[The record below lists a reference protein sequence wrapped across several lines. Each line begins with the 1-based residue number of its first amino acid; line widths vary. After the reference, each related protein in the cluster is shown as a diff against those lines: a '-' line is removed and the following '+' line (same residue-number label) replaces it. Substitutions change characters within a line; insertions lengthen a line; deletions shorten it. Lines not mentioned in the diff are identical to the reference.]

1 MNKDIRPSQH
11 VLHVF
16 EPNRICRPHDE
27 VEFIKGRYVDIVNTK
42 NKDPNTLYFGTS
54 KKSDFLTGIFLGDLE
69 LTSKV
74 KDGVSKVTNSVST
87 ATAEVE
93 NSLNNFIEALA
104 VMIVTSCVIPILVLV
119 FFVWLIK
126 IVLGVDVNLPKKI

>member
-42 NKDPNTLYFGTS
+42 NKDPNTLY
-54 KKSDFLTGIFLGDLE
+54 
-69 LTSKV
+69 
-74 KDGVSKVTNSVST
+74 
-87 ATAEVE
+87 
-93 NSLNNFIEALA
+93 
-104 VMIVTSCVIPILVLV
+104 
-119 FFVWLIK
+119 
-126 IVLGVDVNLPKKI
+126 